1 MPARGAPS
9 LDWVAA
15 GGQRQQRK
23 RLTLSLTYAAD
34 LLHHGCNQDPRQNEG
49 GGGEGMAKAVVRAH
63 LSGAAAATACSAE
76 QVDRDA
82 MVDDQCAAALIR
94 LITGFV
100 TAKYGVS

>member
-34 LLHHGCNQDPRQNEG
+34 LLHHGCNQDPRQNE